1 MVDPPAARLQGRKT
15 CGRVDIAGPGRA
27 PVRTLVV
34 AHRFST
40 VRAADR
46 IVVLDQGRIAA
57 AGSHEELLDA
67 SDYYRRPAAG
77 RMRRPPAEPAVRAR

>member
-1 MVDPPAARLQGRKT
+1 
-15 CGRVDIAGPGRA
+15 
-27 PVRTLVV
+27 
-34 AHRFST
+34 

-67 SDYYRRPAAG
+67 SYYYRRLAAG